1 VWLSQ
6 AFRLE
11 MLGESVFLQVWS
23 ASILFLV
30 IQAFVLGELLRA
42 YTPPPPPPPPAGTA
56 VAREKGRKA
65 E

>member
-1 VWLSQ
+1 MSSQAVWLSQ

-42 YTPPPPPPPPAGTA
+42 YTPPLSPLPAQ
-56 VAREKGRKA
+56 EKGTKA